1 MANIIDLIPLIHLR
15 DTIQRK
21 RKLMQSIIKNPV
33 AEITLGDLYD
43 MQLDIQRMENKLKLQ
58 IKKQRLL

>member
-1 MANIIDLIPLIHLR
+1 
-15 DTIQRK
+15 
-21 RKLMQSIIKNPV
+21 MQSIIKNPV